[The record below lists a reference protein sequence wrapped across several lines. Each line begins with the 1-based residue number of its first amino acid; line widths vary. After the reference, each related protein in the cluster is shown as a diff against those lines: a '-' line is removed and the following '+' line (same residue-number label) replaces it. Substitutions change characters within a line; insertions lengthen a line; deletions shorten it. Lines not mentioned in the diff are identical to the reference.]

1 MRCYSWYKFAII
13 SKLQKSEVKT
23 KEEEIKMENEVQDS
37 ILAST
42 SKISEKKK
50 KVKVLQKTA
59 DDSKLLD
66 EDYDDEDEYS
76 DDENSDEDSNMSG
89 IEAEE
94 VMLECT

>member
-1 MRCYSWYKFAII
+1 MHLVRLPAADIK
-13 SKLQKSEVKT
+13 KSEVKT

-66 EDYDDEDEYS
+66 EDYDDSDDEDEYS